1 MSRPMPLRQLLT
13 HTEKSSRDL
22 IEHLQS
28 FLATRVTEF
37 RDLSR
42 PVRKRSSYPSMVA
55 IRNSLKK
62 LTDAGEETRLLA
74 GHLIERLQ
82 EIYEHAQRENDRR
95 FRFR

>member
-1 MSRPMPLRQLLT
+1 MPLRQLLT

-28 FLATRVTEF
+28 FLATRLTEF

-42 PVRKRSSYPSMVA
+42 PVRKRSSYPTMMAV
-55 IRNSLKK
+55 RNSLKK
-62 LTDAGEETRLLA
+62 LIDAGEETRLLSE
-74 GHLIERLQ
+74 HLMERLQ
-82 EIYEHAQRENDRR
+82 QVFEHAQRENDRR